1 MLVDIVSVET
11 RDGVKLHGGHR
22 IAADGTANDLPIDVL
37 VMHHGV
43 AGNFYGS
50 DMFDDLSDLIVADG
64 CAVIRANNRGHDPVS
79 WAMGSAG
86 RQRIGAA
93 YELMDDS
100 PHDWDAWIG
109 LAVEL
114 GYQRIGVFG
123 HSLGATKTIYYFGN
137 QDDERVKVA
146 IALSPPRLSY
156 SAFLRDTD
164 GPEFSGYVETA
175 KARLDAGD
183 PRGLIDAALPVPFL
197 GSAATYY
204 DKYGPEEHVNI
215 LTHLPNVK
223 LPLLAMHGTL
233 EPAAEL
239 PMRGVLE
246 ELTAL
251 DGELSNF
258 TYVIMPEGDHF
269 YTGLRPQ
276 AWTVMRDWLTKQ
288 A

>member
-11 RDGVKLHGGHR
+11 KDGVKLHGSHR
-22 IAADGTANDLPIDVL
+22 TPAEGAPNDLPIDVL

-50 DMFDDLSDLIVADG
+50 DLFDDLSDLMVGDG
-64 CAVIRANNRGHDPVS
+64 IAVIRANNRGHDPVS
-79 WAMGSAG
+79 WATGSGG
-86 RQRIGAA
+86 RHRVGAA
-93 YELMDDS
+93 YELMGDS
-100 PHDWDAWIG
+100 PEDWDAWIG
-109 LAVEL
+109 LAVDL
-114 GYQRIGVFG
+114 GYKRIGVLG

-137 QDDERVKVA
+137 QDDERVKLA
-146 IALSPPRLSY
+146 ICLSPPRLSY
-156 SAFLRDTD
+156 SAFQRDAD
-164 GPEFSGYVETA
+164 GPEFNTYVA
-175 KARLDAGD
+175 KAKERLDADD

-204 DKYGPEEHVNI
+204 EKYGPEENVNI

-223 LPLLAMHGTL
+223 LPLLALHGTM

-251 DGELSNF
+251 GDELPNF
-258 TYVIMPEGDHF
+258 TYAIMAGGDHF
-269 YTGLRPQ
+269 YTGQRPL
-276 AWTVMRDWLTKQ
+276 AWTVIRGWLKKQ